1 MIHAR
6 SDLEAAATEGW
17 NEMCAAAM
25 AAAAA
30 AAAFTAESRASVWLS
45 SGSVSLQEAK
55 AHMETW
61 SGTAVSQ

>member
-6 SDLEAAATEGW
+6 SDLEADATEGW
-17 NEMCAAAM
+17 NKMCAAAM
-25 AAAAA
+25 AE
-30 AAAFTAESRASVWLS
+30 AAFTAESRASVWLS

>member
-17 NEMCAAAM
+17 NEMCAAA
-25 AAAAA
+25 
-30 AAAFTAESRASVWLS
+30 AFTAESRASVWLS
-45 SGSVSLQEAK
+45 SGSLSLQEAK